1 MPVATNKHSRRPTVP
16 PVSSN
21 TVYRLDRHKKRNM
34 KLHRELFDLIT
45 AHPNCRY
52 VGNNGGVEAIAESL
66 GFQSHDLAIANVKIG
81 RRIVALIC
89 VPHRLWDTPYPTSQV
104 LALRAKAR
112 AAGFAAVVV
121 PQAIILREPRF
132 GNAKLLNRTR
142 TLTVDTTSRMKVL
155 AHLIEHGATCLSEL
169 AELVEHSDPFG
180 AVLYLVTTGVITI
193 NMNQCITPYTMADIA
208 TPAAARN

>member
-1 MPVATNKHSRRPTVP
+1 MPVVAHKHARHPTAP

-34 KLHRELFDLIT
+34 KLHRELFDLIS

-52 VGNNGGVEAIAESL
+52 VGSNKSVEAMAESL
-66 GFQSHDLAIANVKIG
+66 GFQSHDLAITNVKIG
-81 RRIVALIC
+81 RRIIALIC

-112 AAGFAAVVV
+112 AAGHAAVVV
-121 PQAIILREPRF
+121 PQAVILREPRF

-142 TLTVDTTSRMKVL
+142 TLTVDTTSRMRVL
-155 AHLIEHGATCLSEL
+155 AHLIENGPTCLSEL
-169 AELVEHSDPFG
+169 AELVQHNDPFG
-180 AVLYLVTTGVITI
+180 AVLYLVTTGAITI
-193 NMNQCITPYTMADIA
+193 DLGKCITPYTMADIA
-208 TPAAARN
+208 SPAAARN